1 MKTNKYMYFSIEI
14 RKDIF
19 MYSVMVVFALWQLV
33 LMALD
38 FSSSSGTGGL
48 PQMQESADLDV
59 EQHTA
64 MVYL

>member
-19 MYSVMVVFALWQLV
+19 MYSVMVVLWQLV

-48 PQMQESADLDV
+48 LQMQESADLDV